1 MHQAAASIGSDV
13 PFFLGEPTAF
23 VAGRGEIIEPLPPI
37 QTCWFVLV
45 TPDIAINR
53 KTATMYANLTRADFS
68 DGAAIE
74 ENARQAK
81 LGQLTETVL
90 LTNIFEV
97 ALLRLMPELAR
108 IPDAFRTLGANRVS
122 LTGAGPT
129 WFAMVDGQSD
139 AETLA
144 EEMRNRFPASSIN
157 IASSLDTFP
166 AVELI

>member
-1 MHQAAASIGSDV
+1 
-13 PFFLGEPTAF
+13 
-23 VAGRGEIIEPLPPI
+23 
-37 QTCWFVLV
+37 
-45 TPDIAINR
+45 
-53 KTATMYANLTRADFS
+53 MYANLTRADFS